1 MPVLH
6 SNSKIVYIWLFSI
19 ILLIGLLS
27 GCASTEKFLPLER
40 AREAY
45 SKAEANPDVKTNAP
59 VALYEAHEALKK
71 AERAI
76 DLEEKQHLSY
86 LSEKKSE
93 MAVAVAEQKQAEK
106 EMALLKE
113 EEERVILE
121 SRLIETKQARSDA
134 ATSARETLAAREDAM
149 RFKSKAEIKSREAQ
163 EALDQAAKLESE
175 LANLESELAN
185 LKAVKTDRGMVLTL
199 GDVLFAT
206 GKAELAPGA
215 TQTMNSLAAFLNKY
229 TDRKIIIEGH
239 TDSTGSASFN
249 QGLSE
254 RRAQSVKIALLER
267 GIGFDRID
275 TAGYGMDRPVAG
287 NDTAAGRQQNRR
299 VEIVI
304 SNPSEP
310 AAQTE

>member
-19 ILLIGLLS
+19 ILLTGLLS
-27 GCASTEKFLPLER
+27 GCASTGKFLPLER

-59 VALYEAHEALKK
+59 VALYEAGEALKK
-71 AERAI
+71 AEQAI
-76 DLEEKQHLSY
+76 DLEEKKHLSY

-121 SRLIETKQARSDA
+121 SRRMETEQARSDA
-134 ATSARETLAAREDAM
+134 ATSARETLAARQDAM
-149 RFKSKAEIKSREAQ
+149 RLKSEAEIKSREAQ
-163 EALDQAAKLESE
+163 EALDRAAK
-175 LANLESELAN
+175 LESELAN

-215 TQTMNSLAAFLNKY
+215 KQTMDYLAAFLNKY
-229 TDRKIIIEGH
+229 TDRKILIEGY
-239 TDSTGSASFN
+239 TDSTGSATLN

-267 GIGFDRID
+267 GVGFDRID
-275 TAGYGMDRPVAG
+275 TVGYGMDRPVAG
-287 NDTAAGRQQNRR
+287 NNTAAGRQQNRR

>member
-19 ILLIGLLS
+19 ILLTGLLS
-27 GCASTEKFLPLER
+27 GCASTGKFLPLER

-45 SKAEANPDVKTNAP
+45 SKAEANPDVKTNAQVP
-59 VALYEAHEALKK
+59 LYEAGEALKK
-71 AERAI
+71 AEQAE
-76 DLEEKQHLSY
+76 DMEEKEHLSY
-86 LSEKKSE
+86 LAEKKSE

-121 SRLIETKQARSDA
+121 SRRTETEQARSDA
-134 ATSARETLAAREDAM
+134 AISARETLAAREDA
-149 RFKSKAEIKSREAQ
+149 ETKSREAQ
-163 EALDQAAKLESE
+163 EALDRAAMLEAE
-175 LANLESELAN
+175 LAR

-206 GKAELAPGA
+206 GKADLAPGA
-215 TQTMNSLAAFLNKY
+215 MQTMDDLAAFLNKY
-229 TDRKIIIEGH
+229 TDRKILIEGH
-239 TDSTGSASFN
+239 TDSTGSATLN

-254 RRAQSVKIALLER
+254 RRAQSVKIALLGR
-267 GIGFDRID
+267 GVGFDRID
-275 TAGYGMDRPVAG
+275 TVGYGMDRPVAG

-304 SNPSEP
+304 STPSEP
-310 AAQTE
+310 ATQTK